1 MMHLIT
7 QMTTTTACFGQV
19 IHSLIQVMGNINHIY
34 ENGVVDANGN
44 KFTATQKANETLTIG
59 ANHLKQTSF
68 YPSSQNRSLDAD
80 EAKQKNM
87 IKQPQPLSAEERE
100 KKIQY
105 YTDLFYMSNHSYDEY
120 VDDDAYDA
128 IHVTD
133 LYEEDIKS
141 FEDKFAALGALDT
154 FYQIYLDSCQDALA
168 KFNHRLAEENSLLK
182 AKNNGLKMFFT
193 NKCPLF
199 EKKSK
204 FKPVISSSNLRTQ
217 KELETNI
224 VKLKEKL
231 ANFNPTA
238 QEEKTTGGKPK
249 AAVQQ
254 VINAKINLSG
264 VTENSVVDVSMTIPD
279 AIG

>member
-1 MMHLIT
+1 MWI
-7 QMTTTTACFGQV
+7 FGK
-19 IHSLIQVMGNINHIY
+19 
-34 ENGVVDANGN
+34 NGF
-44 KFTATQKANETLTIG
+44 K
-59 ANHLKQTSF
+59 
-68 YPSSQNRSLDAD
+68 RS
-80 EAKQKNM
+80 AKQKNM

-141 FEDKFAALGALDT
+141 FEDKFAALGALDR
-154 FYQIYLDSCQDALA
+154 FYQIYLDCCQDALA
-168 KFNHRLAEENSLLK
+168 KFNHRLAEENPLLK
-182 AKNNGLKMFFT
+182 AKNNGHKIIFT

-231 ANFNPTA
+231 ANFNHMTPKENQTR
-238 QEEKTTGGKPK
+238 EEPK

-254 VINAKINLSG
+254 VINAKISLSG
-264 VTENSVVDVSMTIPD
+264 VTDNSVVDVTMTIPD